1 MSLSKRT
8 FIALGISLLCCAALP
23 SCSGSK
29 SQTLSFPIGQ
39 KVQVGKLFYQV
50 VDAQWAPELMGA
62 KQPPKNRILQLHLMV
77 TNSGAEEISVPML
90 RLLNSAGTEIGEVT
104 EIEGNTRWMGMIR
117 RLQPALTEEGFVYFD
132 VPVGAYRLEVI
143 DNSVADNERIALIEI
158 PASLAP
164 PPAVPGSGGM

>member
-8 FIALGISLLCCAALP
+8 LIALGVSLFCAALP
-23 SCSGSK
+23 SCSRGK
-29 SQTLSFPIGQ
+29 PEILSFPIGQ

-50 VDAQWAPELMGA
+50 VDAQWAPELVGA

-77 TNSGAEEISVPML
+77 TNSGAEDVSVPTL

-117 RLQPALTEEGFVYFD
+117 RLQPSLTEEGFVYFD

-143 DNSVADNERIALIEI
+143 DNSVADDERTAFIEI

-164 PPAVPGSGGM
+164 PPALPGTGGM